1 MTESAV
7 EKCSVK
13 EEEAGKR
20 FAYIKNSEGI
30 YDRIYIKKAQI

>member
-13 EEEAGKR
+13 EEEAGER
-20 FAYIKNSEGI
+20 FAYIKNSEGLYVRVYI
-30 YDRIYIKKAQI
+30 YSVS